1 MRPSASPI
9 AVWAGLIVLY
19 LVWGSTYLG
28 IKVAIDTI
36 PPFVMGFLRFVPA
49 GILLAGVVALRN
61 RRTHPPAE
69 PPRGLVDASIVGA
82 LLLMGGM
89 GLVAWAEQTIPTGI
103 AALLIALMPMWL
115 AIFGL
120 VFLGERLPP
129 RAASSGIA
137 VGVVGVAILAW
148 PTAGVDDLD
157 PAGLARA
164 ARLARSSG
172 RSARSTPPAG
182 PCCPAPALFAS
193 GLEMIAGGLVLL
205 VASAVTGELAD
216 VRPGRGLDRRAGS
229 ASCTCSFVGSLVG
242 YTTFAWLVQVAPL
255 PRVATYAYVNPV
267 VAVILGAIVLQ
278 EPLTPRTSFASVVII
293 AAVVLIVTA
302 AGARPAGRGVDRAGT
317 RRARRRPGLGAAP
330 PPEDRPVSRGPSPT
344 APSARRAA
352 PRPSS

>member
-28 IKVAIDTI
+28 IKVAVETI
-36 PPFVMGFLRFVPA
+36 PPFVMGFIRFVPA

-61 RRTHPPAE
+61 RRTIQRPSRRA
-69 PPRGLVDASIVGA
+69 LADTLIVGA

-89 GLVAWAEQTIPTGI
+89 GLVAWAEQTIPSGI

-120 VFLGERLPP
+120 VFLGERLP
-129 RAASSGIA
+129 RAGVIGIA

-157 PAGLARA
+157 PAGLLALLVSPVCWALGAIYA
-164 ARLARSSG
+164 ARRAVL
-172 RSARSTPPAG
+172 
-182 PCCPAPALFAS
+182 PAPALFAS

-205 VASAVTGELAD
+205 VASAVTGELATFD
-216 VRPGRGLDRRAGS
+216 PAAVSTESWVGILYLLL
-229 ASCTCSFVGSLVG
+229 VGSLVG

-278 EPLTPRTSFASVVII
+278 EPLSPRTWVASVVII

-302 AGARPAGRGVDRAGT
+302 
-317 RRARRRPGLGAAP
+317 RARVQPAAASIEPGPVKLDRDRDSEPAA
-330 PPEDRPVSRGPSPT
+330 
-344 APSARRAA
+344 A
-352 PRPSS
+352 

>member
-28 IKVAIDTI
+28 IKVAVETV
-36 PPFVMGFLRFVPA
+36 PPFVMGFIRFVPA

-61 RRTHPPAE
+61 RRTIQRPSRRA
-69 PPRGLVDASIVGA
+69 LADTLIVGA

-89 GLVAWAEQTIPTGI
+89 GLVAWAEQTIPSGI

-120 VFLGERLPP
+120 VFLGERLP
-129 RAASSGIA
+129 RAGVIGIA

-157 PAGLARA
+157 PAGLLALLVSPVCWALGAIYA
-164 ARLARSSG
+164 ARRAVL
-172 RSARSTPPAG
+172 
-182 PCCPAPALFAS
+182 PAPALFAS

-205 VASAVTGELAD
+205 VASAVTGELATFD
-216 VRPGRGLDRRAGS
+216 PAAVSTESWVGVLYLLL
-229 ASCTCSFVGSLVG
+229 VGSLVG

-278 EPLTPRTSFASVVII
+278 EPLSPRTWFASVVII

-302 AGARPAGRGVDRAGT
+302 
-317 RRARRRPGLGAAP
+317 RARVQPAAASIE
-330 PPEDRPVSRGPSPT
+330 PEPVELDGDRDSEP
-344 APSARRAA
+344 AA
-352 PRPSS
+352 A

>member
-28 IKVAIDTI
+28 IKVAVETV
-36 PPFVMGFLRFVPA
+36 PPFVMGFIRFVPA

-61 RRTHPPAE
+61 RRTIQRPSRRA
-69 PPRGLVDASIVGA
+69 LADTLIVGA

-89 GLVAWAEQTIPTGI
+89 GLVAWAEQTIPSGI

-120 VFLGERLPP
+120 VFLGERLP
-129 RAASSGIA
+129 RAGVIGIA

-157 PAGLARA
+157 PAGLLALLVSPVCWALGAIYA
-164 ARLARSSG
+164 ARRAVL
-172 RSARSTPPAG
+172 
-182 PCCPAPALFAS
+182 PAPALFAS

-205 VASAVTGELAD
+205 VASAVTGELATFD
-216 VRPGRGLDRRAGS
+216 PAAVSTESWIGILYLLL
-229 ASCTCSFVGSLVG
+229 VGSLVG

-278 EPLTPRTSFASVVII
+278 EPLSPRTWVASVVII

-302 AGARPAGRGVDRAGT
+302 
-317 RRARRRPGLGAAP
+317 RARVQPAAASIE
-330 PPEDRPVSRGPSPT
+330 PEPVELDRDRDSEP
-344 APSARRAA
+344 AA
-352 PRPSS
+352 A

>member
-28 IKVAIDTI
+28 IKVAVETV
-36 PPFVMGFLRFVPA
+36 PPFVMGFIRFVPA

-61 RRTHPPAE
+61 RRTIERPSRRA
-69 PPRGLVDASIVGA
+69 LADTLIVGA

-89 GLVAWAEQTIPTGI
+89 GLVAWAEQTIPSGI

-120 VFLGERLPP
+120 VFLGERLP
-129 RAASSGIA
+129 RAGVIGIA
-137 VGVVGVAILAW
+137 IGVVGVAILAW

-157 PAGLARA
+157 PAGLLALLVSPVCWALGAIYA
-164 ARLARSSG
+164 ARRAVL
-172 RSARSTPPAG
+172 
-182 PCCPAPALFAS
+182 PAPALFAS

-205 VASAVTGELAD
+205 VASAVTGELATFD
-216 VRPGRGLDRRAGS
+216 PAAVS
-229 ASCTCSFVGSLVG
+229 TASWVGILYLLLVGSLVG

-278 EPLTPRTSFASVVII
+278 EPLSPRTWVASVVII

-302 AGARPAGRGVDRAGT
+302 
-317 RRARRRPGLGAAP
+317 RARVQPAMAPIESEPVELGGDRDSEPAA
-330 PPEDRPVSRGPSPT
+330 
-344 APSARRAA
+344 A
-352 PRPSS
+352 

>member
-1 MRPSASPI
+1 MRTTASPI

-49 GILLAGVVALRN
+49 GILLAGGVAFVN
-61 RRTHPPAE
+61 RRSIRRPTRRE
-69 PPRGLVDASIVGA
+69 LIDTSIVGG

-120 VFLGERLPP
+120 AFLGERLP
-129 RAASSGIA
+129 RVGVVGIA

-148 PTAGVDDLD
+148 PTSGVDDLD
-157 PAGLARA
+157 PAGLLALLISPIFWALGSIYA
-164 ARLARSSG
+164 ARRAVLPS
-172 RSARSTPPAG
+172 
-182 PCCPAPALFAS
+182 PALFAT
-193 GLEMIAGGLVLL
+193 GIEMIVGGVILL
-205 VASAVTGELAD
+205 LASALTGELLTFDPAT
-216 VRPGRGLDRRAGS
+216 VS
-229 ASCTCSFVGSLVG
+229 TASWLGILYLLFVGSLVG
-242 YTTFAWLVQVAPL
+242 YTTFAWLLSVAPL

-267 VAVILGAIVLQ
+267 VAVFLGAFLAQ
-278 EPLTPRTSFASVVII
+278 EPLTPRTILASVVII

-302 AGARPAGRGVDRAGT
+302 RGRAQPGVASAEPEPVELDADRTHEPA
-317 RRARRRPGLGAAP
+317 AA
-330 PPEDRPVSRGPSPT
+330 
-344 APSARRAA
+344 
-352 PRPSS
+352 

>member
-28 IKVAIDTI
+28 IKVAVETV
-36 PPFVMGFLRFVPA
+36 PPFVMGFIRFVPA

-61 RRTHPPAE
+61 RRTIQRPSRRA
-69 PPRGLVDASIVGA
+69 LADTLIVGA

-89 GLVAWAEQTIPTGI
+89 GLVAWAEQTIPSGI

-120 VFLGERLPP
+120 VFLGERLP
-129 RAASSGIA
+129 RAGVIGIA

-157 PAGLARA
+157 PAGLLALLVSPVCWALGAIYA
-164 ARLARSSG
+164 ARRAVL
-172 RSARSTPPAG
+172 
-182 PCCPAPALFAS
+182 PAPALFAS

-205 VASAVTGELAD
+205 VASAVTGELATFD
-216 VRPGRGLDRRAGS
+216 PAAVSTESWVGVLYLLL
-229 ASCTCSFVGSLVG
+229 VGSLVG

-278 EPLTPRTSFASVVII
+278 EPLSPRTWVASVVII

-302 AGARPAGRGVDRAGT
+302 
-317 RRARRRPGLGAAP
+317 RARVQPAAASIE
-330 PPEDRPVSRGPSPT
+330 PEPVELDRDRDSEP
-344 APSARRAA
+344 AA
-352 PRPSS
+352 A

>member
-28 IKVAIDTI
+28 IKVAVETV
-36 PPFVMGFLRFVPA
+36 PPFVMGFIRFVPA
-49 GILLAGVVALRN
+49 GILLAGAVALRN
-61 RRTHPPAE
+61 RRTIQRPSRRA
-69 PPRGLVDASIVGA
+69 LADTLIVGA

-89 GLVAWAEQTIPTGI
+89 GLVAWAEQTIPSGI

-120 VFLGERLPP
+120 VFLGERLP
-129 RAASSGIA
+129 RAGVIGIA

-157 PAGLARA
+157 PAGLLALLVSPVCWALGAIYA
-164 ARLARSSG
+164 ARRAVL
-172 RSARSTPPAG
+172 
-182 PCCPAPALFAS
+182 PAPALFAS

-205 VASAVTGELAD
+205 VASAATGELATFD
-216 VRPGRGLDRRAGS
+216 PAAVS
-229 ASCTCSFVGSLVG
+229 TASWVGVLYLLLVGSLVG

-278 EPLTPRTSFASVVII
+278 EPLSPRTWFASVVII

-302 AGARPAGRGVDRAGT
+302 
-317 RRARRRPGLGAAP
+317 RARVQPAAASIE
-330 PPEDRPVSRGPSPT
+330 PEPVELDGDRDSEP
-344 APSARRAA
+344 AA
-352 PRPSS
+352 A

>member
-28 IKVAIDTI
+28 IKVAVETV
-36 PPFVMGFLRFVPA
+36 PPFVMGFIRFVPA
-49 GILLAGVVALRN
+49 GILLAGAVALRN
-61 RRTHPPAE
+61 RRTIQRPSRRAVADT
-69 PPRGLVDASIVGA
+69 LIVGA

-89 GLVAWAEQTIPTGI
+89 GLVAWAEQTIPSGI

-120 VFLGERLPP
+120 VFFRERLP
-129 RAASSGIA
+129 RAGVVGIA

-157 PAGLARA
+157 PAGLLALLVSPICWALGSIYA
-164 ARLARSSG
+164 ARRAVL
-172 RSARSTPPAG
+172 
-182 PCCPAPALFAS
+182 PAPALFAS

-205 VASAVTGELAD
+205 VASAVSGELATFD
-216 VRPGRGLDRRAGS
+216 PAAVS
-229 ASCTCSFVGSLVG
+229 TASWLGVLYLLLVGSLVG

-278 EPLTPRTSFASVVII
+278 EPLSPRTWVASVVII
-293 AAVVLIVTA
+293 VAVVLIVTA
-302 AGARPAGRGVDRAGT
+302 
-317 RRARRRPGLGAAP
+317 RARVQPTVTALPSEAAELETERE
-330 PPEDRPVSRGPSPT
+330 PEP
-344 APSARRAA
+344 AA
-352 PRPSS
+352 A

>member
-1 MRPSASPI
+1 
-9 AVWAGLIVLY
+9 
-19 LVWGSTYLG
+19 
-28 IKVAIDTI
+28 
-36 PPFVMGFLRFVPA
+36 MGFIRFVPA

-61 RRTHPPAE
+61 RRIIERPSRRALADT
-69 PPRGLVDASIVGA
+69 LIVGA

-89 GLVAWAEQTIPTGI
+89 GLVAWAEQTIPSGI

-120 VFLGERLPP
+120 VFLGERLP
-129 RAASSGIA
+129 RAGVIGIA

-157 PAGLARA
+157 PAGLLALLVSPVCWALGAIYA
-164 ARLARSSG
+164 ARRAVL
-172 RSARSTPPAG
+172 
-182 PCCPAPALFAS
+182 PAPALFAS

-205 VASAVTGELAD
+205 VASAVTGELATFD
-216 VRPGRGLDRRAGS
+216 PAAVSTESWVGIAYLLL
-229 ASCTCSFVGSLVG
+229 VGSLVG

-278 EPLTPRTSFASVVII
+278 EPLSPRTWVASVVII

-302 AGARPAGRGVDRAGT
+302 
-317 RRARRRPGLGAAP
+317 RARVQPAVTSIDTEPVALDGDRDSEPAA
-330 PPEDRPVSRGPSPT
+330 
-344 APSARRAA
+344 A
-352 PRPSS
+352 

>member
-28 IKVAIDTI
+28 IKVAVETV
-36 PPFVMGFLRFVPA
+36 PPFVMGFIRFVPA

-61 RRTHPPAE
+61 RRTIQRPGRRA
-69 PPRGLVDASIVGA
+69 LADTLIVGA

-89 GLVAWAEQTIPTGI
+89 GLVAWAEQTIPSGI

-120 VFLGERLPP
+120 VFLGERLP
-129 RAASSGIA
+129 RAGVIGIA

-157 PAGLARA
+157 PAGLLALLVSPVCWALGAIYA
-164 ARLARSSG
+164 ARRAVL
-172 RSARSTPPAG
+172 
-182 PCCPAPALFAS
+182 PAPALFAS

-205 VASAVTGELAD
+205 VASAVTGELATFNPAA
-216 VRPGRGLDRRAGS
+216 VSTESWIGILYLLL
-229 ASCTCSFVGSLVG
+229 VGSLVG

-278 EPLTPRTSFASVVII
+278 EPLSPRTWVASVVII

-302 AGARPAGRGVDRAGT
+302 
-317 RRARRRPGLGAAP
+317 RARVQPAAASIESEP
-330 PPEDRPVSRGPSPT
+330 VELAGDRDSEP
-344 APSARRAA
+344 AA
-352 PRPSS
+352 A

>member
-9 AVWAGLIVLY
+9 AIWAGLIVLY

-28 IKVAIDTI
+28 IKVAVETV
-36 PPFVMGFLRFVPA
+36 PPFVMGFIRFVPA

-61 RRTHPPAE
+61 RRTIQRPSRRA
-69 PPRGLVDASIVGA
+69 LADTLIVGA

-89 GLVAWAEQTIPTGI
+89 GLVAWAEQTIPSGI

-120 VFLGERLPP
+120 VFLGERLP
-129 RAASSGIA
+129 RAGVIGIA

-157 PAGLARA
+157 PAGLLALLVSPICWALGAIYA
-164 ARLARSSG
+164 ARRAVL
-172 RSARSTPPAG
+172 
-182 PCCPAPALFAS
+182 PAPALFAS

-205 VASAVTGELAD
+205 VASAATGELATFD
-216 VRPGRGLDRRAGS
+216 PAAVS
-229 ASCTCSFVGSLVG
+229 TASWVGVLYLLLVGSLVG

-278 EPLTPRTSFASVVII
+278 EPLSPRTWVASVVIV

-302 AGARPAGRGVDRAGT
+302 
-317 RRARRRPGLGAAP
+317 RARIQPAAASIE
-330 PPEDRPVSRGPSPT
+330 PEPVELDGDRGSEP
-344 APSARRAA
+344 AA
-352 PRPSS
+352 A

>member
-28 IKVAIDTI
+28 IKVAVETV
-36 PPFVMGFLRFVPA
+36 PPFVMGFIRFVPA
-49 GILLAGVVALRN
+49 GILLAGAVALRN
-61 RRTHPPAE
+61 RRTIERPSRRA
-69 PPRGLVDASIVGA
+69 LADTLIVGA

-89 GLVAWAEQTIPTGI
+89 GLVAWAEQTIPSGI

-120 VFLGERLPP
+120 VFLGERLP
-129 RAASSGIA
+129 RAGVVGIA

-157 PAGLARA
+157 PAGLLALLVSPVCWALGSIYAAKRA
-164 ARLARSSG
+164 VL
-172 RSARSTPPAG
+172 
-182 PCCPAPALFAS
+182 PAPALFAS

-205 VASAVTGELAD
+205 VASAVSGELATFD
-216 VRPGRGLDRRAGS
+216 PAAVSTVSWLGVLYLLL
-229 ASCTCSFVGSLVG
+229 VGSLVG

-278 EPLTPRTSFASVVII
+278 EPLSPRTWVASVVII

-302 AGARPAGRGVDRAGT
+302 
-317 RRARRRPGLGAAP
+317 RARVQPALASIEPEPLELDGDREPEPAA
-330 PPEDRPVSRGPSPT
+330 
-344 APSARRAA
+344 A
-352 PRPSS
+352 

>member
-28 IKVAIDTI
+28 IKVAVETV
-36 PPFVMGFLRFVPA
+36 PPFVMGFIRFVPA
-49 GILLAGVVALRN
+49 GILLAGVVAVRN
-61 RRTHPPAE
+61 RRTIQRPSRRAIADT
-69 PPRGLVDASIVGA
+69 LIVGA

-89 GLVAWAEQTIPTGI
+89 GLVAWAEQTIPSGI

-120 VFLGERLPP
+120 VFLGERLP
-129 RAASSGIA
+129 RAGVIGIA

-157 PAGLARA
+157 PAGLLALLVSPVCWALGAIYA
-164 ARLARSSG
+164 ARRAVL
-172 RSARSTPPAG
+172 
-182 PCCPAPALFAS
+182 PAPALFAS

-205 VASAVTGELAD
+205 VASAVTGELATFNPAA
-216 VRPGRGLDRRAGS
+216 VSTESWIGILYLLL
-229 ASCTCSFVGSLVG
+229 VGSLVG

-278 EPLTPRTSFASVVII
+278 EPLSPRTWVASVVII

-302 AGARPAGRGVDRAGT
+302 
-317 RRARRRPGLGAAP
+317 RARVQPAATSMESEP
-330 PPEDRPVSRGPSPT
+330 VELAGDRGSEP
-344 APSARRAA
+344 AA
-352 PRPSS
+352 A

>member
-28 IKVAIDTI
+28 IKVAVETV
-36 PPFVMGFLRFVPA
+36 PPFVMGFIRFVPA

-61 RRTHPPAE
+61 RRTIERPSRRA
-69 PPRGLVDASIVGA
+69 LADTLIVGA

-89 GLVAWAEQTIPTGI
+89 GLVAWAEQTIPSGI

-120 VFLGERLPP
+120 VFLGERLP
-129 RAASSGIA
+129 RAGVIGIA

-157 PAGLARA
+157 PAGLLALLVSPVCWALGAIYA
-164 ARLARSSG
+164 ARRAVL
-172 RSARSTPPAG
+172 
-182 PCCPAPALFAS
+182 PAPALFAS

-205 VASAVTGELAD
+205 VASAVTGELATFD
-216 VRPGRGLDRRAGS
+216 PAAVSTESWIGIAYLLL
-229 ASCTCSFVGSLVG
+229 VGSLVG

-278 EPLTPRTSFASVVII
+278 EPLSPRTWVASVVII

-302 AGARPAGRGVDRAGT
+302 
-317 RRARRRPGLGAAP
+317 RARVQPAVASVEREPVELDGGRDSEPAA
-330 PPEDRPVSRGPSPT
+330 
-344 APSARRAA
+344 A
-352 PRPSS
+352 